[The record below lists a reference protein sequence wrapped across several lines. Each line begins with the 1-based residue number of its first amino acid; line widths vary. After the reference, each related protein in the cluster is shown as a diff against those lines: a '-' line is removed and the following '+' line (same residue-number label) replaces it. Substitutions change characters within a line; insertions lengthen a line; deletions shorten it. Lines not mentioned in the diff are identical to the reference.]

1 MVTKRKSVGP
11 GRTTKI
17 SLELMKSVV
26 VPILVLIMVGSLV
39 AIVIGIPTYQNAKF
53 TSRLHTYR
61 IQALQATTPVEF
73 ANALRQLDR
82 SLDEFGMIQGDTTG
96 YAYAE
101 HNDMAYKRALIREL
115 AVRADALTRSDIA
128 LTSAEVST
136 GLTDM
141 RWAVAN
147 SYLSVYGFWL
157 WSQGGIWVAVYVP
170 LLVFGVALA
179 FAIIVGLLP
188 RTIRNPFVAPPQPA

>member
-1 MVTKRKSVGP
+1 MVTRRKSIGP
-11 GRTTKI
+11 GRTAKI
-17 SLELMKSVV
+17 SLGWVKSVV
-26 VPILVLIMVGSLV
+26 IPILVLAMVGSLV
-39 AIVIGIPTYQNAKF
+39 AIVFGIPIYQNAKF
-53 TSRLHTYR
+53 TSNLHTYR
-61 IQALQATTPVEF
+61 TQALQATTPVEF
-73 ANALRQLDR
+73 ANALRRLDR

-115 AVRADALTRSDIA
+115 AARADALAKPDIA

-157 WSQGGIWVAVYVP
+157 WSQGGVWVAVYVP
-170 LLVFGVALA
+170 LLVFGGACDCCELA
-179 FAIIVGLLP
+179 ARDDP
-188 RTIRNPFVAPPQPA
+188 